1 MAELFDF
8 GLGSNFGFGDF
19 STDLSGSLGEF
30 YDPGLLGPIDPGPLL
45 PDLAFQDF
53 SQFQF
58 PESGFDFGLGG
69 GADLSIPDFNLGGGG
84 ADLSI
89 PDTQLR
95 LGGVTGDLF
104 FNSETQQIEDA
115 QGRPVDLGG
124 GGGALALQRAGERDL
139 SPFLGPGTPEFRTP
153 ISPADAAL
161 ARRGGFGPQPGGG
174 GGGILGGAGA
184 FLGSDLGR
192 ILAAGGIG
200 ALGLGAARLAA
211 GGVPRLN
218 LPAFTPAPATLAGQ
232 EAVMDAF
239 RRGVG
244 PQLTDLLQ
252 LAVAGQRGIGEQVA
266 GRVARETAAE
276 RFASPYEELIRAQA
290 LGIIPGTLAPDLYDP
305 IQEGLRAELTNV
317 LGSAGGGISP
327 ATLRRQQQEEEQAR
341 ARLTQQLG
349 RDYELTT
356 PGIQTL
362 QELAR
367 RHNEERFTERQAT
380 IARLS
385 PLEES
390 RLRGLRGERSQG
402 LAQAGQFSRFGLAGV
417 PENLTALARLAP
429 ASSLLGGDP
438 DEARR
443 INQQLSAQQ
452 ALTGFGADVESR
464 RSLAQGIAG
473 ITGTVAGGVLDRPSR
488 YEDLLAGV
496 LANQYGAGAY
506 A

>member
-19 STDLSGSLGEF
+19 SSDLSGSLGEF

-45 PDLAFQDF
+45 PDLGLQDF

-58 PESGFDFGLGG
+58 PEPGFGFGLGG

-104 FNSETQQIEDA
+104 FNSETNQIEDA
-115 QGRPVDLGG
+115 QGRPIDVGG
-124 GGGALALQRAGERDL
+124 GGQPSVQDYLSRVSPGERAA
-139 SPFLGPGTPEFRTP
+139 FAGT
-153 ISPADAAL
+153 A
-161 ARRGGFGPQPGGG
+161 GGG
-174 GGGILGGAGA
+174 VAGAGAGAGGAGGGILGGAGA

-211 GGVPRLN
+211 GGAPRLN

-252 LAVAGQRGIGEQVA
+252 LAVGGQRGVGEQVA

-276 RFASPYEELIRAQA
+276 SFASPFEELIRAQA

-305 IQEGLRAELTNV
+305 IQQGLQRELTDV
-317 LGSAGGGISP
+317 LGGPGGGISP

-438 DEARR
+438 DEQRR
-443 INQQLSAQQ
+443 INQQIASQQ
-452 ALTGFGADVESR
+452 ALTGFGADVASR
-464 RSLAQGIAG
+464 QGLAQGIAG

-488 YEDLLAGV
+488 YEDLLAGI
-496 LANQYGAGAY
+496 LSNQYGAGAF